1 MRNAGNLCYNA
12 RMKEGRPDKL
22 RMLVHVDMRY
32 ASARE
37 IVGGILRFAAMRHE
51 WEIQFEGGH
60 PSNEPLEDYSTWRP
74 DALVIDGGC
83 RFLTAGKLSQIAG
96 RAAVF
101 VNTRPPKGWRRPCAV
116 LSTDERALAAEAAR
130 FLRGKGLSHF
140 AFVGAPGGRR
150 WSDARQKSFAAALK
164 DMGMELEVFE
174 ANPAM
179 SWLEQENMLAEWL
192 KSLPKPC
199 GIWAAFDQRAKHVLD
214 ACRLAGIRVPSQ
226 VQVLGVDNETL
237 ICEQTVP
244 SLSSLM
250 PDFESGGFAAASFL
264 DDILRGDRG
273 RRTGDGGRAT
283 LHFAFKG
290 VVERLST
297 ADVNGTA
304 RRIAAAR
311 EFIRQ
316 HATSGIDV
324 PHVASALG
332 ISVRLLQRDF
342 RAVTGKTVLQR
353 IQEEKLQHVK
363 EMLRKTTTP
372 IDNIG
377 RFCGFKSPAH
387 LKTLFKARF
396 GMTMSAY
403 RVSAEP
409 PPKTF

>member
-1 MRNAGNLCYNA
+1 
-12 RMKEGRPDKL
+12 
-22 RMLVHVDMRY
+22 MLVNLDMRY
-32 ASARE
+32 ASARD
-37 IVGGILRFAAMRHE
+37 IVSGIMRFAATRHE
-51 WEIQFEGGH
+51 WEIQFSGGH

-74 DALVIDGGC
+74 DALVIDGGY
-83 RFLTAGKLSQIAG
+83 RYFPDRKLSQIAG

-101 VNTRPPKGWRRPCAV
+101 VNVEPPRGWRRPCAL
-116 LSTDERALAAEAAR
+116 LSTDERALATEAAKM
-130 FLRGKGLSHF
+130 LRGKGLSHF

-150 WSDARQKSFAAALK
+150 WSEARQRFFREALRNMDMELAVFAAAP
-164 DMGMELEVFE
+164 ET
-174 ANPAM
+174 
-179 SWLEQENMLAEWL
+179 SWLEQENTLIAWL

-199 GIWAAFDQRAKHVLD
+199 GVWAAFDQRAKHVLD
-214 ACRLAGIRVPSQ
+214 ACRLAGISVPSQ
-226 VQVLGVDNETL
+226 IQVLGVDNDTL

-264 DDILRGDRG
+264 DDALRGG
-273 RRTGDGGRAT
+273 RPCGIGRAT

-304 RRIAAAR
+304 RRISAAM

-353 IQEEKLQHVK
+353 IQEEKLMHVK
-363 EMLRKTTTP
+363 DMLRKTTTP
-372 IDNIG
+372 IDSIG
-377 RFCGFKSPAH
+377 QFCGFKSPAH
-387 LKTLFKARF
+387 LKTLFKAHF

-403 RVSAEP
+403 RMSAEMNSRTMGSICRRRGERRLAG
-409 PPKTF
+409 KTNN

>member
-1 MRNAGNLCYNA
+1 
-12 RMKEGRPDKL
+12 MKDKRPAKL

-37 IVGGILRFAAMRHE
+37 LVGGILRFAAMRHE
-51 WEIQFEGGH
+51 WEIQFAGGH
-60 PSNEPLEDYSTWRP
+60 PSNEPLEDFSTWQP
-74 DALVIDGGC
+74 DALVIDGGYRC
-83 RFLTAGKLSQIAG
+83 LPARKLSQIAG

-101 VNTRPPKGWRRPCAV
+101 VNAMPPRGWRRPCAL
-116 LSTDERALAAEAAR
+116 LSTDERVLGAEAAKL
-130 FLRGKGLSHF
+130 LRGKGLSHF
-140 AFVGAPGGRR
+140 AFVGAPGGRW
-150 WSDARQKSFAAALK
+150 WSDARQRSFRSALK
-164 DMGMELEVFE
+164 DMGMGLEVFE
-174 ANPAM
+174 ANPTM
-179 SWLEQENMLAEWL
+179 SWLEQENTLVSWL
-192 KSLPKPC
+192 KALPKPC

-214 ACRLAGIRVPSQ
+214 ACRLAGISVPSQ

-250 PDFESGGFAAASFL
+250 PDFESGGFAAANFL
-264 DDILRGDRG
+264 DEILRGG
-273 RRTGDGGRAT
+273 RERKAGDGGRAT
-283 LHFAFKG
+283 LRFAFKG

-304 RRIAAAR
+304 RRISAAR

-316 HATSGIDV
+316 HSTSGIDV

-342 RAVTGKTVLQR
+342 RAVTGKTVLQG
-353 IQEEKLQHVK
+353 IQEEKLLHVK

-387 LKTLFKARF
+387 LKTLFKDRF

-403 RVSAEP
+403 RMSAEHNC
-409 PPKTF
+409 

>member
-1 MRNAGNLCYNA
+1 
-12 RMKEGRPDKL
+12 MKDKRPGKL

-37 IVGGILRFAAMRHE
+37 LVGGILRFAAMRHE
-51 WEIQFEGGH
+51 WEIQFAGGH
-60 PSNEPLEDYSTWRP
+60 PSNEPLEDFSTWRP
-74 DALVIDGGC
+74 DALVIDGGYRC
-83 RFLTAGKLSQIAG
+83 LPARKLSLIAG
-96 RAAVF
+96 RATVF
-101 VNTRPPKGWRRPCAV
+101 VNATPPRGWHRPCAL
-116 LSTDERALAAEAAR
+116 LSTDERVLGAEAAKL
-130 FLRGKGLSHF
+130 LRGKGLSHF
-140 AFVGAPGGRR
+140 AFVGAPGGRW
-150 WSDARQKSFAAALK
+150 WSDARQRSFKAALK
-164 DMGMELEVFE
+164 DMSMGLEVFE
-174 ANPAM
+174 ANPEM
-179 SWLEQENMLAEWL
+179 SWLEQENMLVEWL

-199 GIWAAFDQRAKHVLD
+199 GIWAAFDQRAKHILD
-214 ACRLAGIRVPSQ
+214 ACRLAGISVPSQ

-250 PDFESGGFAAASFL
+250 PDFESGGFAAANFL
-264 DDILRGDRG
+264 DGILRGGKERLA
-273 RRTGDGGRAT
+273 GDGGRTT

-304 RRIAAAR
+304 RRISAAR

-342 RAVTGKTVLQR
+342 RAVTGKTVLQG
-353 IQEEKLQHVK
+353 IQEEKLLRVK

-403 RVSAEP
+403 RISS
-409 PPKTF
+409 T

>member
-1 MRNAGNLCYNA
+1 
-12 RMKEGRPDKL
+12 MKDGRQGKL

-51 WEIQFEGGH
+51 WEIQFAGGH

-83 RFLTAGKLSQIAG
+83 RFLAKGKLAQIAG

-101 VNTRPPKGWRRPCAV
+101 VNAMPPRGWRRPCAV

-150 WSDARQKSFAAALK
+150 WSDARQRSFKAALK
-164 DMGMELEVFE
+164 DMDMELEVFE
-174 ANPAM
+174 ANPAT
-179 SWLEQENMLAEWL
+179 SWLEQENMLVKWL

-214 ACRLAGIRVPSQ
+214 ACRLAGISVPSQ
-226 VQVLGVDNETL
+226 VQVLGVDNEAL

-264 DDILRGDRG
+264 DGILRGG
-273 RRTGDGGRAT
+273 RERKADDGGRAT

-304 RRIAAAR
+304 RRISAAN

-353 IQEEKLQHVK
+353 IQEEKLLHVK

-377 RFCGFKSPAH
+377 QFCGFKSPAH
-387 LKTLFKARF
+387 LKTLFKASF

-403 RVSAEP
+403 RLSAEHNRE
-409 PPKTF
+409 

>member
-1 MRNAGNLCYNA
+1 
-12 RMKEGRPDKL
+12 MKDKRPGKL

-37 IVGGILRFAAMRHE
+37 LVGGILRFAAMRHE
-51 WEIQFEGGH
+51 WEIQFAGGH
-60 PSNEPLEDYSTWRP
+60 PSNEPLEDFSTWRP
-74 DALVIDGGC
+74 DALVIDGGY
-83 RFLTAGKLSQIAG
+83 RYLPARKLSLIVG
-96 RAAVF
+96 RATVF
-101 VNTRPPKGWRRPCAV
+101 VNATPPRGWHRPCAL
-116 LSTDERALAAEAAR
+116 LSTDERVLGAEAAKL
-130 FLRGKGLSHF
+130 LRGKGLSHF
-140 AFVGAPGGRR
+140 AFVGAPGGRW
-150 WSDARQKSFAAALK
+150 WSDARQRSFKAALK
-164 DMGMELEVFE
+164 DMGMGLEVFE

-179 SWLEQENMLAEWL
+179 SWLEQENMLVEWL

-214 ACRLAGIRVPSQ
+214 ACRLAGISVPSQ

-250 PDFESGGFAAASFL
+250 PDFESGGFAAANFL
-264 DDILRGDRG
+264 DGILRGG
-273 RRTGDGGRAT
+273 KESLAGDGGRTT

-304 RRIAAAR
+304 RRISAAR

-342 RAVTGKTVLQR
+342 RAVTGKTVLQG
-353 IQEEKLQHVK
+353 IQEEKLLRVK

-377 RFCGFKSPAH
+377 RFCAFKSPAH

-403 RVSAEP
+403 RISS
-409 PPKTF
+409 T